1 MWKNKQ
7 IKTGSEGI
15 KAKNMQWWNVCG
27 MQDERFLTESNSAD
41 ENSEIFL
48 PFYNTSTVSSYCSQE
63 VNTVE
68 ITLTGH

>member
-1 MWKNKQ
+1 
-7 IKTGSEGI
+7 
-15 KAKNMQWWNVCG
+15 

-41 ENSEIFL
+41 ENSEMIFL

-63 VNTVE
+63 VNSVE